1 MPFVTLENDVRI
13 YYELTG
19 PEDGPIVL
27 QFGGS
32 LFGRHNFGFVNDGFR
47 ERGFRLLS
55 FDATGYGRSDHPAT
69 EYSVEGWADE
79 GKLLLDALGIDRAFV
94 HGTSMGGMVTIA
106 FVGKYPERTIAAC
119 SDCGMARCDH
129 YRRVYFRTWRK
140 MAEGMP
146 LDDFCDLITIQA
158 VGDTFLEEHPET
170 FDMVRHVIRLNPPYT
185 IRWACLAMESM
196 DIEPIARQ
204 IRRPILFTNGTKD
217 TMTPPRLA
225 ASGFSAH
232 DIAEAIGDWATVHEF
247 PTIGHADLLECPEE
261 ATELVTSFFR
271 QHADA

>member
-1 MPFVTLENDVRI
+1 MPFVTLSNDNRI

-19 PEDGPIVL
+19 PEDGPVVL

-55 FDATGYGRSDHPAT
+55 YDATGYGRSDCPK
-69 EYSVEGWADE
+69 EPYSVEGWADE
-79 GKLLLDALGIDRAFV
+79 GALLLDAGGLDRVLV

-106 FVGKYPERTIAAC
+106 FTGKYPERVIAAC
-119 SDCGMARCDH
+119 SDCGMARCDL

-140 MAEGMP
+140 MAEAMP

-158 VGDTFLEEHPET
+158 VGDHFLAANPDTFE
-170 FDMVRHVIRLNPPYT
+170 MVRHVIRLNPPYT
-185 IRWACLAMESM
+185 IRWACLAMETM
-196 DIEPIARQ
+196 DLEPLARQ
-204 IRRPILFTNGTKD
+204 IQRPILFTNGTRD

-225 ASGFSAH
+225 EGGFSAH
-232 DIAEAIGDWATVHEF
+232 DIAAAIGDWATVHEF
-247 PTIGHADLLECPEE
+247 PEIGHADLLECPAE
-261 ATELVTSFFR
+261 ATELVASFFT
-271 QHADA
+271 QHAGA